1 MSELDAAETMAQ
13 ALLEISAGILEQGE
27 MSLPVILHGAV
38 RMIRLQKAEI
48 DRARNIERLALAQ
61 VKETTAV
68 LDLVSL
74 ERNELRAELAK
85 LRARLNDL
93 HDVPPEH
100 ESEPLAFH
108 KGWELAVRAVAHG

>member
-1 MSELDAAETMAQ
+1 MIELDAAETMAR
-13 ALLEISAGILEQGE
+13 ALLEIVGSMLDKGE
-27 MSLPVILHGAV
+27 MSTPLILHGAV
-38 RMIRLQKAEI
+38 RLIKLQKAEI
-48 DRARNIERLALAQ
+48 DRARKIEGLALAQ

-85 LRARLNDL
+85 FRARLNDF

-100 ESEPLAFH
+100 EAEPATFH
-108 KGWELAVRAVAHG
+108 RGWELAVRAVAQ